1 MRTPQASL
9 GLDELYLCRRRLTR
23 RGWFRGVF
31 VAVGTAVM
39 MACGGRSE
47 LSEDQ
52 VGGTADEARR
62 AYKDAVT
69 TILRNERAAFETF
82 FGVQSED
89 LLGTTGI
96 AAAEPR
102 IKAFLTV
109 MIDSEQR
116 ARNLEAPAKAL
127 LFHGS
132 FLELFDRFV
141 GDAQLMLEAHRAGD
155 MELALEIYRRLKRG
169 ALARLDF
176 LDERLALIDG

>member
-1 MRTPQASL
+1 M
-9 GLDELYLCRRRLTR
+9 
-23 RGWFRGVF
+23 
-31 VAVGTAVM
+31 AVGTAVLT
-39 MACGGRSE
+39 ACGGRSAP
-47 LSEDQ
+47 SEDQ
-52 VGGTADEARR
+52 SGGTSDDGRR

-89 LLGTTGI
+89 LLSTTGI

-109 MIDSEQR
+109 MIDSEYR
-116 ARNLEAPAKAL
+116 ARNLEAPVTAL

-141 GDAQLMLEAHRAGD
+141 GDAQRMLEAQRVGD